1 MIKIFFQ
8 TRKELATLTRN
19 LMDKK
24 ETRRFFFLAESLIQA
39 RRSRKGKKLL

>member
-1 MIKIFFQ
+1 MIKKFFQ

-24 ETRRFFFLAESLIQA
+24 ETIHFFFLEESLSEA